1 MRQINEERASEIASD
16 EIASEQTDGG
26 TSLLLFVTHE
36 KGSAEYSEYTVC
48 ACLFACHLRSARC
61 VVFGV

>member
-36 KGSAEYSEYTVC
+36 KGSAEYTVR
-48 ACLFACHLRSARC
+48 ACLFVCHLRSARC